1 MKPEQIHKIVSAQR
15 SYFSS
20 GATLPVGIRLD
31 ALRRLKAA
39 IVQHEAD
46 IARALYQDLGKSS
59 EESYLC
65 EIGMVLD
72 ELTFMLRH
80 TGTYAK
86 EHCVRTPL
94 AQFAARSYTK
104 ASPLGVVLIM
114 SPWNYPFLL
123 TLDPLIDAIAAGN
136 TAIVKP
142 SAYSPCTSAV
152 IQTIISACFAPQY
165 VAVVTGGREE
175 NRHLLDETF
184 DHIFFTGSQA
194 DVLAKPAE

>member
-1 MKPEQIHKIVSAQR
+1 M
-15 SYFSS
+15 
-20 GATLPVGIRLD
+20 
-31 ALRRLKAA
+31 
-39 IVQHEAD
+39 
-46 IARALYQDLGKSS
+46 
-59 EESYLC
+59 C

-86 EHCVRTPL
+86 EHRVRTPL

-152 IQTIISACFAPQY
+152 IQTILSACILPRS
-165 VAVVTGGREE
+165 T
-175 NRHLLDETF
+175 LL
-184 DHIFFTGSQA
+184 S
-194 DVLAKPAE
+194 

>member
-39 IVQHEAD
+39 IVRHEAD

-86 EHCVRTPL
+86 EHRVRTQLYQGVPARRGAHHEPL
-94 AQFAARSYTK
+94 ELSISVDSRSAHRRDCRRKYRNRQTERLFSLHQRCDTDHFVRMLCPAVHCCRDRRQRAK
-104 ASPLGVVLIM
+104 SASI
-114 SPWNYPFLL
+114 
-123 TLDPLIDAIAAGN
+123 
-136 TAIVKP
+136 
-142 SAYSPCTSAV
+142 
-152 IQTIISACFAPQY
+152 
-165 VAVVTGGREE
+165 GRS
-175 NRHLLDETF
+175 L
-184 DHIFFTGSQA
+184 
-194 DVLAKPAE
+194 

>member
-39 IVQHEAD
+39 IVRHEAD

-86 EHCVRTPL
+86 EHRVRTPL

-136 TAIVKP
+136 TANRQTERLFSLHQCCDTDHFVRMLCP
-142 SAYSPCTSAV
+142 AV
-152 IQTIISACFAPQY
+152 RRCRDRRQR
-165 VAVVTGGREE
+165 G
-175 NRHLLDETF
+175 
-184 DHIFFTGSQA
+184 
-194 DVLAKPAE
+194 KPASIRRSL

>member
-1 MKPEQIHKIVSAQR
+1 
-15 SYFSS
+15 
-20 GATLPVGIRLD
+20 
-31 ALRRLKAA
+31 
-39 IVQHEAD
+39 
-46 IARALYQDLGKSS
+46 
-59 EESYLC
+59 
-65 EIGMVLD
+65 
-72 ELTFMLRH
+72 MLRH

-86 EHCVRTPL
+86 EHRVRTPL

-152 IQTIISACFAPQY
+152 IQTILSACFAPQY
-165 VAVVTGGREE
+165 VAVVTGGREQ
-175 NRHLLDETF
+175 NRHLLDEVF

-194 DVLAKPAE
+194 VGREVLRRAAEHLTPCTLELGGKSPVIVDRTANIARAARRIVFGKILKLRTKPASHRIIFTAMHACAMRW